1 MCSHMCLR
9 VCAWG
14 VFVYMNFRVS
24 VCMVS
29 EVMTVVLTPTYTP
42 THAPTNARGCLFW
55 LCLTVS
61 DGWLTASADFC
72 ATKTAAIQLH
82 TIQPL
87 FLPVCHHRVSNS
99 LRFASLTSPSQ
110 SHCTAASRGSRHTH
124 THHSTPRFFG
134 RGEKRSKQSLDIT
147 TIFLRFLMESCCKIQ
162 KYLSKISVFLPCA
175 ESCFKEARSII
186 LTKGICTTQP
196 ACQ

>member
-61 DGWLTASADFC
+61 DGWLTASADSC

-124 THHSTPRFFG
+124 SPLHSQIFWKG
-134 RGEKRSKQSLDIT
+134 REEEQAKPWHNYDIFTLLDGEL
-147 TIFLRFLMESCCKIQ
+147 L
-162 KYLSKISVFLPCA
+162 
-175 ESCFKEARSII
+175 
-186 LTKGICTTQP
+186 
-196 ACQ
+196 

>member
-1 MCSHMCLR
+1 MLSVFMCSHMCLR

-99 LRFASLTSPSQ
+99 LRFASLTSKPVAL
-110 SHCTAASRGSRHTH
+110 HCGKQGKQTH
-124 THHSTPRFFG
+124 TLTTPLPDFLEGER
-134 RGEKRSKQSLDIT
+134 RGASK
-147 TIFLRFLMESCCKIQ
+147 
-162 KYLSKISVFLPCA
+162 A
-175 ESCFKEARSII
+175 
-186 LTKGICTTQP
+186 LT
-196 ACQ
+196 

>member
-1 MCSHMCLR
+1 MNAWSSQPNKTEKDTYLYLWAVANYIKVSKLQETKLNIEAEQNLASQDKCCLYLCAVICVCLR

-82 TIQPL
+82 TIHHSFCQSATTEL
-87 FLPVCHHRVSNS
+87 ATVCVLPPS
-99 LRFASLTSPSQ
+99 LLQ
-110 SHCTAASRGSRHTH
+110 ASRTALRQAGEAHTL
-124 THHSTPRFFG
+124 TTPLPDFLEGER
-134 RGEKRSKQSLDIT
+134 RGASK
-147 TIFLRFLMESCCKIQ
+147 
-162 KYLSKISVFLPCA
+162 A
-175 ESCFKEARSII
+175 
-186 LTKGICTTQP
+186 LT
-196 ACQ
+196 